1 MPLDANSGVY
11 YEIFGDEGPPLV
23 LGFPIFVSMGEILGD
38 EATAIRD
45 GFLAGLTD
53 RYRVLLLDY
62 PSIGRSREL
71 PPSELSIDRVCR
83 DLLAIAD
90 AAGFKRFSYWGY
102 SWGGCVG
109 YQLAVRSERV
119 SGLAMGGWPP
129 LGGQYEAMLA
139 ASREQKDDP
148 PPEAQVVLRSPA
160 QYAQWE
166 TFYASLQ
173 QFDDDEASKSLTIPR
188 LAYAGAGGDT
198 TAGSYAIQNASIL
211 RDNQA
216 ELEARGWQVQLIEGA
231 AHEDGLNPSKIL
243 PVVQPFLD
251 RYVGISS

>member
-1 MPLDANSGVY
+1 MPLDSTTGVY
-11 YEIFGDEGPPLV
+11 YEVHGNEGPPLV
-23 LGFPIFVSMGEILGD
+23 LGFPIFASMADILGS
-38 EATAIRD
+38 EAKAIRD

-62 PSIGRSREL
+62 PSIGRSEEL
-71 PPSELSIDRVCR
+71 PPSKLSVERVCH
-83 DLLAIAD
+83 DLLAVAD
-90 AAGFKRFSYWGY
+90 EAGFERFSYWGY

-109 YQLAVRSERV
+109 YQLAVRTERV
-119 SGLAMGGWPP
+119 SALAMGGWPP
-129 LGGQYEAMLA
+129 LGGQYDAMLA
-139 ASREQKDDP
+139 ASREQKDNP

-173 QFDDDEASKSLTIPR
+173 LFDDDNASKSLSIPR
-188 LAYAGAGGDT
+188 LAYAGADGDT
-198 TAGSYAIQNASIL
+198 TAGSYTIQNASIL
-211 RDNQA
+211 RDKQA

-243 PVVQPFLD
+243 PIVRPFLD
-251 RYVGISS
+251 RYVEHSG